1 MANSPFRQQLASS
14 GLLHSN
20 SALAL
25 SRANNHKGDLM
36 KDRTRFLLYAL
47 IFVFFLGIVAG
58 LVSAWAYEKKG
69 LVLVLT
75 ALISGAIVMFLALYN
90 YQPLRTERDRERALL
105 KRVQD
110 SWVESLSELQRFAPG
125 ASLIDLEYRRP

>member
-1 MANSPFRQQLASS
+1 
-14 GLLHSN
+14 
-20 SALAL
+20 
-25 SRANNHKGDLM
+25 M

-110 SWVESLSELQRFAPG
+110 SWVESLSELQRFAPVP
-125 ASLIDLEYRRP
+125 R